1 MDFFYFF
8 YASKMLHD
16 ISVLKYAYLECR
28 VNVCA
33 EEFRLAQI
41 IVNSMRVSTRENVQQ
56 INFSSF
62 FKFFAAYTILLVL
75 IFFFLAKIWIKK

>member
-41 IVNSMRVSTRENVQQ
+41 IVNSMRVSTRDNVQQ
-56 INFSSF
+56 IMFSSVLNS
-62 FKFFAAYTILLVL
+62 LLH
-75 IFFFLAKIWIKK
+75 IQ

>member
-1 MDFFYFF
+1 
-8 YASKMLHD
+8 MLHD

-41 IVNSMRVSTRENVQQ
+41 IVNSMRVSTREHVQQ
-56 INFSSF
+56 IKPTHDLSMQRGQKSLRETRDGTV
-62 FKFFAAYTILLVL
+62 AAAAAAAAV
-75 IFFFLAKIWIKK
+75 AARQW